1 MSSTGLLPEGALQLV
16 CGGARDLLDHLDR
29 AGHGVV
35 HRFGVDGPPASRPS
49 VVVARSV
56 PFTAEA
62 DSLNCSI
69 LGPDAAAGTPEFDLY
84 VDQLVT
90 EMTVKAGQKCT
101 AIRRAFVPGAVLDDV
116 QAAVVDR
123 LAQVVVGNPAEPSV
137 QMGPLASLE
146 QREEVRRSLKALL
159 DAGEL
164 VYGDPNHVDVV
175 GADGERGAFVSP
187 ILIRCN
193 DAEPSRAP

>member
-1 MSSTGLLPEGALQLV
+1 M
-16 CGGARDLLDHLDR
+16 
-29 AGHGVV
+29 
-35 HRFGVDGPPASRPS
+35 
-49 VVVARSV
+49 VARSV

-69 LGPDAAAGTPEFDLY
+69 LGPDAIAGTPEFDLY

-101 AIRRAFVPGAVLDDV
+101 AIRRAFVPAAVLDDV

-137 QMGPLASLE
+137 RMGPLASLE

-159 DAGEL
+159 DAG
-164 VYGDPNHVDVV
+164 
-175 GADGERGAFVSP
+175 
-187 ILIRCN
+187 
-193 DAEPSRAP
+193 